1 MKIAFWSNV
10 RGKSCVTS
18 NLACI
23 SILSALNHPGKRM
36 IVFENHQNI
45 MNLETTYMKEK
56 TAAVVNEPV
65 RYTSGAGTGLKRVF
79 QLVEEERAV
88 SEDNFLGCAR
98 DFLGRQL
105 IYVPAGNELNAEVFE
120 YQMNRDCLRTLD
132 FLERYAKVVMID
144 TSASPLESS
153 RRILQE
159 ADLVVVNLSQNE
171 RMLSHFFRNYSG
183 IRKKAFYVV
192 GNYEEHSALSRDR
205 IIKKYQLDADK
216 IGIIPHNIDFQDAI
230 SQGNLIPFLVNHF
243 RCRKRNDN
251 YAFMK
256 AAKETEELFYRQL
269 CRAGGIHRV

>member
-1 MKIAFWSNV
+1 MKVAFWSNV

-23 SILSALNHPGKRM
+23 SIISALNHPGKRM

-45 MNLETTYMKEK
+45 MNLETTYMHEQ
-56 TAAVVNEPV
+56 TEAVVNEPV
-65 RYTSGAGTGLKRVF
+65 RYTVGAGTGLRRVF

-88 SEDNFLGCAR
+88 SEDKFLGCTR

-105 IYVPAGNELNAEVFE
+105 VYVPAGNELNAEVFE
-120 YQMNRDCLRTLD
+120 YQMNRDCLRTLN
-132 FLERYAKVVMID
+132 FLERYAKVVIVD

-153 RRILQE
+153 RRILRE

-171 RMLSHFFRNYSG
+171 RMLSHFFRNYSE
-183 IRKKAFYVV
+183 IRKKAFYVI
-192 GNYEEHSALSRDR
+192 GNYEENSTLSRER
-205 IIKKYQLDADK
+205 IIKKYRLNAEK

-243 RCRKRNDN
+243 NCRKRNGN

-256 AAKETEELFYRQL
+256 AAKETEELFYRQV
-269 CRAGGIHRV
+269 CMAGGIYRV